1 MPPSPP
7 SFRFW
12 QTFNPIST
20 RMGRLCPPHY
30 YLPPPTPD
38 YFQTFLRPCM
48 YMTVVNVISLRF
60 PIVFKVGSR
69 GPCPL
74 GQLVV
79 FEKYSGKS
87 YRGECGCSPGYNQNY
102 WPETGQCFEWYTQG
116 PCKDSFLFQYN
127 RDSGEQDT
135 LLTVFPHIVSA
146 ETILF

>member
-30 YLPPPTPD
+30 YLPPPPPD

-79 FEKYSGKS
+79 SNLNFPPKQSRKCRHLNAMFFSSNHSTNTSRLPPKFVTSSGNVEKAITDLGS
-87 YRGECGCSPGYNQNY
+87 
-102 WPETGQCFEWYTQG
+102 T
-116 PCKDSFLFQYN
+116 
-127 RDSGEQDT
+127 EQ
-135 LLTVFPHIVSA
+135 FCHFAKI
-146 ETILF
+146 FYF